1 MRYNKIGGCV
11 DKFRSYATKATKDNF
26 VTSTSQRKRLL
37 QGMQKIDREEVKVL
51 EINRLATTGKEFQM
65 SNS

>member
-1 MRYNKIGGCV
+1 MQFILCNWGYRGQIGDLYFSKEGL
-11 DKFRSYATKATKDNF
+11 F
-26 VTSTSQRKRLL
+26 
-37 QGMQKIDREEVKVL
+37 QGVQKIDREEVKAL